1 MQKEMY
7 DGRTRDHYKLEL
19 SAKTEV
25 IIVSIKFSSGF
36 NQFSKKEVVLPG
48 FTFTSGFKS
57 LRIKTENGVRNSTE
71 AFSLAEG
78 VFKFLKLFQSKT
90 SPKQV

>member
-7 DGRTRDHYKLEL
+7 DGRARDHYKLEL

-48 FTFTSGFKS
+48 GLS
-57 LRIKTENGVRNSTE
+57 LHQGS
-71 AFSLAEG
+71 
-78 VFKFLKLFQSKT
+78 
-90 SPKQV
+90 SPSE

>member
-36 NQFSKKEVVLPG
+36 NQFSKKEVVL
-48 FTFTSGFKS
+48 SGGLS
-57 LRIKTENGVRNSTE
+57 LHQGS
-71 AFSLAEG
+71 
-78 VFKFLKLFQSKT
+78 
-90 SPKQV
+90 SPSE